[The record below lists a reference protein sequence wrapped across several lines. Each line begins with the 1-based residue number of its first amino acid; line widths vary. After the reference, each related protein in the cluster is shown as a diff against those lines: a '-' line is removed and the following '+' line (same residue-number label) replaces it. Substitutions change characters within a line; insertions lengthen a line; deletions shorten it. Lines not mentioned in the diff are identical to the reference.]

1 MMSASRQRAAGA
13 AQRVAQ
19 VHHAFGVAFHAVQQA
34 VHQRQAAG
42 AGHQFHAQE
51 GFVALELRRFS
62 LQVVQLVGAGLD
74 VGVGGDQ
81 EAAGAG
87 GRVLDGLAGWG

>member
-1 MMSASRQRAAGA
+1 MGPPPPLAVPKGGLLRMMSALGQAAAGA

-19 VHHAFGVAFHAVQQA
+19 VHHAFVVAFHAVQQA

-51 GFVALELRRFS
+51 GLVALELA
-62 LQVVQLVGAGLD
+62 LL
-74 VGVGGDQ
+74 
-81 EAAGAG
+81 
-87 GRVLDGLAGWG
+87 LARS